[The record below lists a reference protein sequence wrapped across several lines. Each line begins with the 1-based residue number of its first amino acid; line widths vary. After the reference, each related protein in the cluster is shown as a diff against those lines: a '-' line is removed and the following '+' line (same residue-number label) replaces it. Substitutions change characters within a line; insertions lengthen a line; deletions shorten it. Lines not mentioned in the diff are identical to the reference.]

1 MARTLSSSGRT
12 LRRAAL
18 AVTVALPLASAPAAA
33 QVLFN
38 NGPLVTDAGAGAGG
52 ADVSRLQS
60 NLGLTLFGS
69 SANLNAPSPGPFRV
83 ADDFSVGGAGWRIT
97 NLRFF
102 TYQTGSTTTSTIN
115 QLRVAIW
122 SGRPGDGGST
132 IVFGD
137 TTTNRL
143 TSTGWTNSYRVLD
156 TQLQNTQRPIMFADA
171 AVDFELGAGNYWL
184 DWGVAGT
191 LPSGPWIPPV
201 SIVGQTVTGNAIQ
214 RQSTGW
220 IDVVDTGAQNAA
232 QGLPFIISGTRL
244 DQSVVPEP
252 STYAMLGAGLLAVGG
267 LARRRRV
274 RA

>member
-1 MARTLSSSGRT
+1 MARTLSFSGRT

-18 AVTVALPLASAPAAA
+18 ALTVALPLASAPAAA

-38 NGPLVTDAGAGAGG
+38 NGPLVTDPGAGAGG
-52 ADVSRLQS
+52 ADVSRLQG
-60 NLGLTLFGS
+60 NLGLTTFGFA
-69 SANLNAPSPGPFRV
+69 ANVNAPSPGPFRV
-83 ADDFSVGGAGWRIT
+83 AEDFSVTGAGWRIT

-122 SGRPGDGGST
+122 NGRPGDVGST
-132 IVFGD
+132 IIFGD
-137 TTTNRL
+137 STTNRL
-143 TSTGWTNSYRVLD
+143 TSTGFSNIYRTLETD
-156 TQLQNTQRPIMFADA
+156 LQNTSRPIMFADA
-171 AVDFELGAGNYWL
+171 AVDFELSAGTYWI
-184 DWGVAGT
+184 DWGLAGT
-191 LPSGPWIPPV
+191 LGSGPWVPPI
-201 SIVGQTVTGNAIQ
+201 SIVGQTSTGNARQ

-220 IDVVDTGAQNAA
+220 INVEDTGVPGAT

-252 STYAMLGAGLLAVGG
+252 TTYAMLGAGLLAVGG
-267 LARRRRV
+267 MARRRRV